1 MAVTSC
7 VSIICSLNRP
17 QMLHETVLS
26 LVHQTTP
33 CEIIVSVPD
42 ESHVLN
48 ETCRLP
54 RVRLVTGSKGSC
66 AQRNSALSSVR
77 GECAAIF
84 FFDDDV
90 EVDCDYIRH
99 MLAMLEKDS
108 GVALAAG
115 LNLGRGAIPGSLDRE
130 KAKRFIREKRA
141 SQPIGREVETIRAA
155 IACRMCMR
163 GSLLGIVRFDERLP
177 LYGYQEDL
185 DFSLQCR
192 RYGRIVMNRRCLMVH
207 IETNSGRMG
216 SKRRGYSEVVNPF
229 YIWSKKTGANLA
241 RVGAGSV
248 RRTLRNV
255 FHLHT
260 ADGRRQFAGN
270 LAGWLRLATGRA
282 DPEYILRL
290 E

>member
-1 MAVTSC
+1 
-7 VSIICSLNRP
+7 
-17 QMLHETVLS
+17 MLHESVLS
-26 LVHQTTP
+26 LVRQTTP

-42 ESHVLN
+42 LSHVLE
-48 ETCRLP
+48 ETTRLP
-54 RVRLVTGSKGSC
+54 RVAVVTGSRGSC
-66 AQRNSALSSVR
+66 AQRNSALSFIR

-90 EVDCDYIRH
+90 EVDCDYVGH

-108 GVALAAG
+108 TIALAAG
-115 LNLGRGAIPGSLDRE
+115 LNLGRGAVAGSLDRD
-130 KAKRFIREKRA
+130 KAKGLITENKAR
-141 SQPIGREVETIRAA
+141 PLGPEVETIRAA
-155 IACRMCMR
+155 IACRMCLR

-192 RYGRIVMNRRCLMVH
+192 RHGRIVMNRRCLMVH
-207 IETNSGRMG
+207 IETTAGRMG

-229 YIWSKKTGANLA
+229 YIWSKRTGASLA
-241 RVGAGSV
+241 RVAAGSL
-248 RRTLRNV
+248 RRTLRNA

-270 LAGWLRLATGRA
+270 LAGWLRLTTGRA